1 MRQTAKEGLP
11 SSSRFRVVRLRK
23 RFLNTFLGNAA
34 AFELKFRMLV
44 VADHR
49 FHAGLAE
56 GLGDPEAAAREAA
69 CFFSA
74 SRTA

>member
-1 MRQTAKEGLP
+1 
-11 SSSRFRVVRLRK
+11 
-23 RFLNTFLGNAA
+23 
-34 AFELKFRMLV
+34 MLV

-56 GLGDPEAAAREAA
+56 GLGDPEPAAREAA